1 MNTESREEICKGVLS
16 RYDLSFFSYRQLQ
29 RDHIRFEQEYT
40 EKFPNDFICRILI
53 NYMSYAQNH
62 FRDKFEQDMLSY
74 LSEKSD
80 NEYYISEFRLTFT
93 KDLVNKIYEFDFAL
107 KGSIKKRRIINFILE
122 QFTSLSFSEREMV
135 YFYSHYENINKAL
148 EDSTMLL
155 ITHSEG
161 QEFEVKPYCLK
172 IDDNSY
178 SYYLVGYSRER
189 GSDNEFEIHPIK
201 LNRIRKCKLS
211 HKEFVL
217 TYKNKSTAKKLL
229 EKFGSAYIV
238 SDLDEK
244 NIKPIVVRLT
254 EYGYKQLFLKFITH
268 QRPIPISQPEQIV
281 IDDNRYYDLR
291 FECSEGQIH
300 NYFFSFGKDAKIIDP
315 ELLRN
320 KFLEKFQAAVEHY
333 KK

>member
-1 MNTESREEICKGVLS
+1 MNTESSEVICIGALS
-16 RYDLSFFSYRQLQ
+16 RYDLSFYSYRQLQ
-29 RDHIRFEQEYT
+29 RDYIRFEQKYT
-40 EKFPNDFICRILI
+40 EKFKNDFICRILI

-74 LSEKSD
+74 LSVKSD
-80 NEYYISEFRLTFT
+80 NEYYISDFRITFT
-93 KDLVNKIYEFDFAL
+93 KDLVSKIKEFDFAL
-107 KGSIKKRRIINFILE
+107 KGSLKKRRIINFILE
-122 QFTSLSFSEREMV
+122 QFTSLSFSEREMI

-148 EDSTMLL
+148 ETSTMLL
-155 ITHSEG
+155 ITHSDG

-178 SYYLVGYSRER
+178 SYYLVGYSRKR
-189 GSDNEFEIHPIK
+189 GSDDEFEIHPIK
-201 LNRIRKCKLS
+201 LNRIRKCKLNY
-211 HKEFVL
+211 KEFVL
-217 TYKNKSTAKKLL
+217 TSKNKSTAQKML

-291 FECSEGQIH
+291 FDCSEGQIH
-300 NYFFSFGKDAKIIDP
+300 NYFFSFGEDAEIIEP
-315 ELLRN
+315 EFLRN
-320 KFLEKFQAAVEHY
+320 KFFEKFQAAVEHY